1 MGFFASLF
9 GKKKKPEE
17 SFGLTAELRVQ
28 AEHFELK
35 SDGLNESYAEEKKL
49 IKSICQD
56 IKELV
61 PVDDLN
67 GRKFEQDIMFKLS
80 AANSLCDGAIA
91 GRDQGE
97 FAKSLSA
104 LDLSVKQRKHFE

>member
-1 MGFFASLF
+1 MGFLSGLF
-9 GKKKKPEE
+9 GKKKPEE
-17 SFGLTAELRVQ
+17 SFGLTSELRVQ

-35 SDGLNESYAEEKKL
+35 SDGLNDSFAEEKKL
-49 IKSICQD
+49 VKSICED
-56 IKELV
+56 IKNLV

-80 AANSLCDGAIA
+80 AANSLCDSAIS

-97 FAKSLSA
+97 FSKSLAA
-104 LDLSVKQRKHFE
+104 LDTSVKQRKLFK